1 MDNQSSTEQEVARV
15 AADWWTRLREPTPS
29 ADTLARWQAWMAE
42 DERHARAFDQLNAM
56 GEWLRVAAA
65 PQRRELLD
73 EFAPRARWTRPRPWM
88 LAAAATFVLAFL
100 GWWGVRFV
108 TGRNMPVQHYAS
120 VVGQDRDIRLP
131 DGTDIALG
139 ADSSLTAR
147 YSKGHRQVDLTAGE
161 AYFKVIHD
169 RQRPFVVDAGPL
181 RIEDL
186 GTAFNVRRTGQR
198 VSVAVTQGR
207 VRVASPAA
215 GPDGRL
221 ELVAGQRAEYD
232 PHSGMLHV
240 SRIAAERA
248 AAWRHHQLE
257 FVNEP
262 LSMVIANVNRY
273 SRSPVQLADP
283 QLGQLMFTGTVNTT
297 NIDGWIGALSHV
309 FPLQV
314 SRFADHVVLS
324 SAAH

>member
-1 MDNQSSTEQEVARV
+1 MENKAATEQDVARE
-15 AADWWTRLREPTPS
+15 AADWWTRLRETAPS
-29 ADTLARWQAWMAE
+29 AETLARWEAWMAR
-42 DERHARAFDQLNAM
+42 DERHARAFDQLNAL
-56 GEWLRVAAA
+56 GEWLCVTSTA
-65 PQRRELLD
+65 QRQELLD
-73 EFAPRARWTRPRPWM
+73 EFAPRRTWARRRPYA
-88 LAAAATFVLAFL
+88 LAVAATLVLAML
-100 GWWGVRFV
+100 GWWGTRFV
-108 TGRNMPVQHYAS
+108 GDRGMAAQHYAS
-120 VVGQDRDIRLP
+120 AVGQDRDIRLP

-147 YSKGHRQVDLTAGE
+147 YGRRRRRIDLAAGE
-161 AYFKVIHD
+161 AYFTVVHD
-169 RQRPFVVDAGPL
+169 HSRPFVVDAGSL

-207 VRVASPAA
+207 VRISSAPA
-215 GPDGRL
+215 PDGQL
-221 ELVAGQRAEYD
+221 ELGAGQRAEYD
-232 PHSGMLHV
+232 PHSGLVHV
-240 SRIAAERA
+240 SQLAAQRA

-257 FVNEP
+257 FVDEP

-273 SRSPVQLADP
+273 SRHPVQLADP

-297 NIDGWIGALSHV
+297 NIDGWIGALPHV

>member
-1 MDNQSSTEQEVARV
+1 MENKVATEPEIARE
-15 AADWWTRLREPTPS
+15 AADWWTRLRETAPS
-29 ADTLARWQAWMAE
+29 AETLARWEAWMAG
-42 DERHARAFDQLNAM
+42 DERHARAFDQLNAL
-56 GEWLRVAAA
+56 GEWLRVASA
-65 PQRRELLD
+65 PQRQELLD
-73 EFAPRARWTRPRPWM
+73 EFAPRTAWAGRRFQV
-88 LAAAATFVLAFL
+88 LAVAATLALALL
-100 GWWGVRFV
+100 GWWGTRFV
-108 TGRNMPVQHYAS
+108 GGRGMPARHYAS
-120 VVGQDRDIRLP
+120 AVGQDRDIRLP

-147 YSKGHRQVDLTAGE
+147 YGGGRRNVDLAAGE
-161 AYFKVIHD
+161 AYFTVVHD
-169 RQRPFVVDAGPL
+169 RSRPFVVDAGSL

-186 GTAFNVRRTGQR
+186 GTAFNVRRTGRR
-198 VSVAVTQGR
+198 VSVAVTRGR
-207 VRVASPAA
+207 VRVSSPTASG
-215 GPDGRL
+215 GPL

-240 SRIAAERA
+240 SQLAAARA

-257 FVNEP
+257 FVDEP

-273 SRSPVQLADP
+273 SRHPVQLADP
-283 QLGQLMFTGTVNTT
+283 QLGRLMFTGTVNTT
-297 NIDGWIGALSHV
+297 NIDGWIGALPHV

>member
-1 MDNQSSTEQEVARV
+1 MENKTATEPEVARE
-15 AADWWTRLREPTPS
+15 AADWWTRLRETAPS
-29 ADTLARWQAWMAE
+29 VETLARWEAWMAR
-42 DERHARAFDQLNAM
+42 DERHARAFDQLNAL
-56 GEWLRVAAA
+56 GEWLCVTSTS
-65 PQRRELLD
+65 QRQELLD
-73 EFAPRARWTRPRPWM
+73 EFAPRSTWARRRPHV
-88 LAAAATFVLAFL
+88 LAMAATLVLAML
-100 GWWGVRFV
+100 GWWGTRFV
-108 TGRNMPVQHYAS
+108 GDRGMPAQHYAS
-120 VVGQDRDIRLP
+120 AVGQDRDIRLP

-147 YSKGHRQVDLTAGE
+147 YGSGRRSVDLAAGE
-161 AYFKVIHD
+161 AYFTVVHD
-169 RQRPFVVDAGPL
+169 RSRPFVVDVGSL

-207 VRVASPAA
+207 VRVSSSTA
-215 GPDGRL
+215 PDGQL

-232 PHSGMLHV
+232 PGSGRVRV
-240 SRIAAERA
+240 SQLAAARA
-248 AAWRHHQLE
+248 VAWRHHQLE
-257 FVNEP
+257 FVDEP

-273 SRSPVQLADP
+273 SRHPVQLADP

-297 NIDGWIGALSHV
+297 NIDGWIGALPHV

>member
-1 MDNQSSTEQEVARV
+1 MENKAASEQEVARM
-15 AADWWTRLREPTPS
+15 AADWWTRLRETEPS
-29 ADTLARWQAWMAE
+29 AETLARWEAWMAR
-42 DERHARAFDQLNAM
+42 DERHARAFDQLNAL

-65 PQRRELLD
+65 SQRQEMLD
-73 EFAPRARWTRPRPWM
+73 EFAPRAMRARRRFHV
-88 LAAAATFVLAFL
+88 LAVAATLVLALL
-100 GWWGVRFV
+100 GWWGMRFV
-108 TGRNMPVQHYAS
+108 GNHGVPARHYAS
-120 VVGQDRDIRLP
+120 AVGQNRDIRLP

-139 ADSSLTAR
+139 ADSSLTTR
-147 YSKGHRQVDLTAGE
+147 YGHGRRQVDLAAGE
-161 AYFKVIHD
+161 AYFTVVHD
-169 RQRPFVVDAGPL
+169 RSRPFVVDAGSL

-198 VSVAVTQGR
+198 VGVAVTQGR
-207 VRVASPAA
+207 VRVSSSTA
-215 GPDGRL
+215 PDGQL

-232 PHSGMLHV
+232 PRSGMVHV
-240 SRIAAERA
+240 SRLATERV

-257 FVNEP
+257 FVDEP

-273 SRSPVQLADP
+273 SRHPVQLADP

-297 NIDGWIGALSHV
+297 NIDGWIGALPHV
-309 FPLQV
+309 FPVQV